1 MNRQEKVSRL
11 LMLEQA
17 AAALRARAGE
27 IRDELTQDA
36 CAELDEQG
44 TVPTWRVQ
52 DIGTVILPVSQETV
66 HVRDEAALLEWVK
79 ACPGNPADVIETIE
93 RVKPS
98 YLADLLALVTVVDGK
113 VIDDLGTVIP
123 GLAVRPGGVP
133 QALTFR
139 PTRDARL
146 VAREV
151 AERLVDRLTD
161 ALAYQARVSGA
172 ETVDTGGLL

>member
-44 TVPTWRVQ
+44 TAPTWRVQ

-66 HVRDEAALLEWVK
+66 HVRDEAALLEWVRQFH
-79 ACPGNPADVIETIE
+79 PTEVETVE
-93 RVKPS
+93 RVRPAW
-98 YLADLLALVTVVDGK
+98 LAAVLPECRGEGDSVVWMREGAL
-113 VIDDLGTVIP
+113 IP
-123 GLAVRPGGVP
+123 GLVVRPGGIP
-133 QALTFR
+133 QALNFR

-161 ALAYQARVSGA
+161 ALDHQARMQGA
-172 ETVDTGGLL
+172 ETVDTRGLL